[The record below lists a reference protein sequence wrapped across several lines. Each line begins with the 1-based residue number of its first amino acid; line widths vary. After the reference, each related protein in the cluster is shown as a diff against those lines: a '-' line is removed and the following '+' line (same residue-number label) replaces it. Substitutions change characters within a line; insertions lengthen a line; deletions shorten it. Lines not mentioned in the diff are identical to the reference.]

1 MSSSKVDSL
10 DQGRALWLST
20 IAFTVCFAVWTIF
33 AIIGIQIKADLGL
46 SDTQFGLLV
55 GTPILTGSL
64 IRLILGIWSDQYGGR
79 VVYTLTM
86 LSAAVMT
93 ALLTFAYDYPTFLL
107 AALGVGIAGGSFSVG
122 VAYVAKWY
130 PKEKQGTALGIF
142 GAGNVGAAVT
152 KFAAPVIMV
161 AYGWK
166 TVALVWAAVLAV
178 TAVVFFL
185 FTKDDPD
192 LARRRATGQK
202 PEPLSAMLAP
212 LMSVQVWRFS
222 LYYFFVFG
230 AFVAL
235 ALWLPRYLIGVYGL
249 DITTAGMIGA
259 MYSIPASIFRAYGG
273 HLSDKY
279 GARRIM
285 YWTFL
290 VSVACTFVLSYPPTQ
305 YVVEGI
311 RGPVAFS
318 TRMGLIGF
326 IVVAFVLGFFMSLG
340 KAAVY
345 KHIPVYYP
353 DRVGAVGGIVGLVG
367 GLGGFVLPIA
377 FGLLNDLTGVWQSCF
392 WLLFLIVTVSLV
404 WMHFAIREME
414 RGAVEAGVPVRELPE
429 LPEMQPVHGPAQEG
443 ALAAQGAIQD
453 WRPEE
458 KNFWESRGRAIAR
471 RNLWISVPCLLLSF
485 AVWMVWSV
493 VVAKLP
499 SVGFAF
505 TNEQLFWLASLPGLS
520 GATLRIFYSF
530 MPAIFG
536 GRLWT
541 TLATWSLL
549 IPALGMG
556 FAVQNPDT
564 PYWIFLALALLCG
577 FGGGNFASSMANISF
592 FFPKAEKGNALAIN
606 AGLGNLGV
614 SVVQFVVPLAITA
627 GVFGWLGGDPQTAT
641 VNGVTTTLWLQNAG
655 FVFIPF
661 IVASAFAAWF
671 GMDDI
676 ATMKASFAD
685 QSVIFSR
692 THNWIMCWLYTG
704 TFGSFI
710 GFSAAFPL
718 LSKILFPEVNVLQ
731 YAFLGPLVGA
741 VSRALAGKA
750 CDRIGGGRITF
761 WVFIAMSLGVVGILY
776 AIGMKSSPSAFPV
789 FFASFLFLFAAT
801 GVGNASTFQMIPAI
815 MRKEVVRLE
824 PHLSALDRIKQSD
837 KECCR
842 DYRFHLSDRSVR
854 RILHPEEL
862 RQLDQHDRW
871 PRDCPLRLPPLLR
884 ELHRRH
890 VVVLHAARRPA
901 VRYGARRRAASADVH
916 SHFRHMIITDN
927 RGDRP

>member
-1 MSSSKVDSL
+1 MAVATGSSAPIGVSQS
-10 DQGRALWLST
+10 DQGKALWFST
-20 IAFTVCFAVWTIF
+20 FAFTVCFAVWTIF
-33 AIIGIQIKADLGL
+33 AIIGIQIKKDLGL

-64 IRLILGIWSDQYGGR
+64 IRLILGIWADQYGGR
-79 VVYTLTM
+79 VVYTFTM

-93 ALLTFAYDYPTFLL
+93 FFLTYAYDYTTFLI

-122 VAYVAKWY
+122 VAYVSKWF

-166 TVALVWAAVLAV
+166 TVALVWAAVLAA
-178 TAVVFFL
+178 TAVIFFL
-185 FTKDDPD
+185 MTKDDPD

-202 PEPLSAMLAP
+202 PEPLSAMMEP
-212 LMSVQVWRFS
+212 LKNIQVWRFS

-235 ALWLPRYLIGVYGL
+235 ALWLPRYLMGVYNL
-249 DITTAGMIGA
+249 DIATAGMIGA
-259 MYSIPASIFRAYGG
+259 AYSIPASIFRAYGG

-279 GARRIM
+279 GARTIM
-285 YWTFL
+285 YWTFG
-290 VSVACTFVLSYPPTQ
+290 VSVICTFVLSYPPTS
-305 YVVEGI
+305 YVIQGI
-311 RGPVAFS
+311 RGPVEFS
-318 TRMGLIGF
+318 TRMGLYGF

-340 KAAVY
+340 KAAVF

-353 DRVGAVGGIVGLVG
+353 DRVGAVGGVVGLVG

-377 FGLLNDLTGVWQSCF
+377 FGMLNDLTGVWQSCF
-392 WLLFLIVTVSLV
+392 WLLFLIVAVATL
-404 WMHFAIREME
+404 WMHFTILNME
-414 RGAVEAGVPVRELPE
+414 KTAAQSGVAARTLPE
-429 LPEMQPVHGPAQEG
+429 LPEMQPIHGAAQEG
-443 ALAAQGAIQD
+443 ALAAKGAITD
-453 WRPEE
+453 WRPED
-458 KNFWESRGRAIAR
+458 KTFWEGGGRAIAR

-505 TNEQLFWLASLPGLS
+505 SNEQLFWLASLPGLA

-530 MPAIFG
+530 MPAMFG

-556 FAVQNPDT
+556 FAVQNPAT
-564 PYWIFLALALLCG
+564 PYWIFLGLALLCG

-606 AGLGNLGV
+606 AGMGNLGV
-614 SVVQFVVPLAITA
+614 SVVQFVVPVVITA
-627 GVFGWLGGDPQTAT
+627 GVFGALGGDPQTAT
-641 VNGVTTTLWLQNAG
+641 VGKVTSTLWLQNAG
-655 FVFIPF
+655 FVFVPF

-671 GMDDI
+671 GMNDI

-685 QSVIFSR
+685 QSVIFRR
-692 THNWIMCWLYTG
+692 THNWVMCWLYTG

-718 LSKILFPEVNVLQ
+718 LSKILYPEVNALQ

-741 VSRALAGKA
+741 LARVAAGKP

-761 WVFIAMSLGVVGILY
+761 WAFIAMSFGVVGVLY
-776 AIGMKSSPSAFPV
+776 AIGMKGDPSSFPV
-789 FFASFLFLFAAT
+789 FFASFLFLFAMT
-801 GVGNASTFQMIPAI
+801 GIGNASTFQMIPAI
-815 MRKEVVRLE
+815 MRKEVARLE
-824 PHLSALDRIKQSD
+824 PGLKGQDLVKQSD
-837 KECCR
+837 KESAAIIGFTSAVAAYGAFFIPKSFGTSIAATGGAEAALYGFLGFYCVCLAVTWWF
-842 DYRFHLSDRSVR
+842 YTRSGGL
-854 RILHPEEL
+854 LHDIERGKSAP
-862 RQLDQHDRW
+862 
-871 PRDCPLRLPPLLR
+871 
-884 ELHRRH
+884 
-890 VVVLHAARRPA
+890 AANLRPA
-901 VRYGARRRAASADVH
+901 E
-916 SHFRHMIITDN
+916 
-927 RGDRP
+927 

>member
-79 VVYTLTM
+79 AVYTLTM

-152 KFAAPVIMV
+152 KFAAPVVMI

-166 TVALVWAAVLAV
+166 TVALVWAAVLAI

-202 PEPLSAMLAP
+202 PEPLSAMLEP
-212 LMSVQVWRFS
+212 LKSVQVWRFS

-259 MYSIPASIFRAYGG
+259 LYSIPASIFRAYGG

-290 VSVACTFVLSYPPTQ
+290 VSVICTFVLSYPPTQ

-311 RGPVAFS
+311 RGPVTFS

-326 IVVAFVLGFFMSLG
+326 IITAFVLGFFMSLG

-377 FGLLNDLTGVWQSCF
+377 FGALNDLTGVWQSCF
-392 WLLFLIVTVSLV
+392 WLLFLIVSVSLV
-404 WMHFAIREME
+404 WMHVAVREME
-414 RGAVEAGVPVRELPE
+414 RSAAESGVPASRLPE

-718 LSKILFPEVNVLQ
+718 LSRILFPEVNVLQ

-837 KECCR
+837 KESAAIIGFTSAIAAFGAFFIPKSFGSSISMTGGPETALYGFLLFYVSCIAVTWWFYTR
-842 DYRFHLSDRSVR
+842 RGGLLFDMERGGGPQAPTSTLTSV
-854 RILHPEEL
+854 
-862 RQLDQHDRW
+862 
-871 PRDCPLRLPPLLR
+871 
-884 ELHRRH
+884 
-890 VVVLHAARRPA
+890 
-901 VRYGARRRAASADVH
+901 
-916 SHFRHMIITDN
+916 T
-927 RGDRP
+927 